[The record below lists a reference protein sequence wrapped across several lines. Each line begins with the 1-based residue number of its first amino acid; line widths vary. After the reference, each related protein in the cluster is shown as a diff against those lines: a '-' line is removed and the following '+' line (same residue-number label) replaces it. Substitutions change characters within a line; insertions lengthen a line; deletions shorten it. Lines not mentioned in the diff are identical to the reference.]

1 MRTKMTKHTQLKKK
15 KKDWES
21 RLAGLLA
28 DSDEVTYFKVFDL
41 FNEALSSLTD
51 PEELV
56 REIDHLFKDHY
67 WDSLQP
73 DRKLLLKHWKFILT
87 LLKSKKI

>member
-1 MRTKMTKHTQLKKK
+1 MTNLKTRLLEEFESLGFGNQAVIVGAKRVEL
-15 KKDWES
+15 KDWLS
-21 RLAGLLA
+21 Q
-28 DSDEVTYFKVFDL
+28 
-41 FNEALSSLTD
+41 ALSSLTD